1 MQQLA
6 VKTVEPT
13 DEEVTFADNEIIVS
27 KTDLKGQMTYVN
39 RVFMAVSGYV
49 EGELLGQPHNMIRH
63 PDMPRTVFK
72 YLWDTI
78 GGGQEIFAYVKNMTK
93 SGGYYWVFAHV
104 TPTFGA
110 NGEIVG
116 YHSNRRT
123 PDRAA
128 LKKIEPLYKTLLEEE
143 NRHANSKDGLAAAVG
158 LLEETLRA
166 ESLAYDEFIFSLSTV
181 CE

>member
-6 VKTVEPT
+6 IEPIAPT
-13 DEEVTFADNEIIVS
+13 DEEVTFADTEIIVS
-27 KTDLKGQMTYVN
+27 KTDLKGHLTYVN
-39 RVFMAVSGYV
+39 RVFMDISGYV
-49 EGELLGQPHNMIRH
+49 EGELLGQPHNLIRH

-78 GGGQEIFAYVKNMTK
+78 GDGREIFAYVKNMTK

-110 NGEIVG
+110 TGEIVG

-123 PDRAA
+123 PEADA
-128 LKKIEPLYKTLLEEE
+128 LKKVKPLYQALLGEE
-143 NRHANSKDGLAAAVG
+143 NRSANRKDGLTAGVN
-158 LLEETLRA
+158 LLEETLRV
-166 ESLAYDEFIFSLSTV
+166 ENLAYDEFIFSL
-181 CE
+181 

>member
-1 MQQLA
+1 MRQLA
-6 VKTVEPT
+6 IAPITPT
-13 DEEVTFADNEIIVS
+13 NEEVTFSDDDIIVS
-27 KTDLKGQMTYVN
+27 KTNLTGHLTYVN
-39 RVFMAVSGYV
+39 RVFMDISGYD
-49 EGELLGQPHNMIRH
+49 EGELLGKPHSIIRH

-110 NGEIVG
+110 NGDVTG

-123 PDRAA
+123 PDTGA
-128 LKKIEPLYKTLLEEE
+128 LQKIAPLYQALLNEE
-143 NRHANSKDGLAAAVG
+143 NRPENRKDGLMAGVD
-158 LLEETLRA
+158 LLAETLRA
-166 ESLAYDEFIFSLSTV
+166 EKCAYDEFIFSL
-181 CE
+181 